1 MTTKHADFV
10 TSVDKMSEVYSET
23 NTGLTVVSQEDIE
36 DKDNCYK
43 DTKQESEPSHVYE
56 NYEVGNKDKETD
68 EINNVLTSI
77 DRLVNDGVNNTNNNS
92 SDKRLGFVE
101 TKEETRIKNQ
111 TTSERLSPLE
121 QFNTLHRHVT
131 GARADIKLKG
141 RGRVRS

>member
-56 NYEVGNKDKETD
+56 NYEVGNKEKETD

-131 GARADIKLKG
+131 GARADIKLKESHI
-141 RGRVRS
+141 V